1 MTAPQPAPELE
12 FKQQLKELVDR
23 ATQDGL
29 SQARLAKQASIS
41 ASVLSKALGPH
52 PLPSWDGVGKA
63 IVSTCLRRIGPVDSV
78 DLAAAQSDWEQ
89 RWKAARDLQQKRD
102 QLVNSPEPAQPP
114 ARRSKNLAPR
124 VAEVIELTHPD
135 PAHSEFAGKRTGR
148 RRPAGFI
155 AWIRRAPMKTKVA
168 ATITVVVLAAGITV
182 AVGLANPSNSAPV
195 DTPAGP
201 ITDTPS
207 SIILVP
213 RQGIAY
219 SLGNGSCTNSNPDTR
234 DTTVKLF
241 SSGQATDFGPTGC
254 ASLLQWTL
262 HRQSPTAIYYYIT
275 PNSFPSR
282 YLTADQ
288 DKSTVTSASQQW
300 KLLQRP
306 NKTWVIQ
313 AVDTTAG
320 PRCLAAQPD
329 TADHAPVSLQ
339 PCRPGPLQDWT
350 ISPLK

>member
-29 SQARLAKQASIS
+29 SQARLAKQAAIS

-63 IVSTCLRRIGPVDSV
+63 IVSTCLRRIGPIDSV
-78 DLAAAQSDWEQ
+78 DLAVAQAEWEQ

-102 QLVNSPEPAQPP
+102 QLVKSPAPANLLT
-114 ARRSKNLAPR
+114 RRSNNLAPR

-135 PAHSEFAGKRTGR
+135 PIHSELAGDHRGK
-148 RRPAGFI
+148 RRPAGFLGRVRH
-155 AWIRRAPMKTKVA
+155 ASLKTKVA
-168 ATITVVVLAAGITV
+168 ATITVAVLAAGITV
-182 AVGLANPSNSAPV
+182 AVGLARPSNPTTI

-201 ITDTPS
+201 VTDVPS

-219 SLGNGSCTNSNPDTR
+219 SLGNGSCTHSNPDTR

-241 SSGQATDFGPTGC
+241 SSGEATDFGPTGC

-262 HRQSPTAIYYYIT
+262 HRQSPTAAHYYIT
-275 PNSFPSR
+275 PASFPSR

-288 DKSTVTSASQQW
+288 DKSAVTSASQQW

-313 AVDTTAG
+313 AIDTTGG
-320 PRCLAAQPD
+320 PRCLAALPD
-329 TADHAPVSLQ
+329 VADHAPVSLQ